1 MLLSSMS
8 CAQNSP
14 SENVSFR
21 LHQPLQVTC
30 QFEGINLIYNN
41 RRIKVIINN
50 SNKKK
55 IMKIKTEN
63 AKMSYLARETPA
75 ILSKTSQF
83 WTRDLRLRFQC
94 TMGYSTSVKQL
105 VSILHFSFSLSSIH
119 GTFLCEDSHKIK
131 TG

>member
-50 SNKKK
+50 SNKKNN
-55 IMKIKTEN
+55 EN
-63 AKMSYLARETPA
+63 KNRKRQNVLPCKRN
-75 ILSKTSQF
+75 
-83 WTRDLRLRFQC
+83 TRHIF
-94 TMGYSTSVKQL
+94 
-105 VSILHFSFSLSSIH
+105 
-119 GTFLCEDSHKIK
+119 EDIIVLD
-131 TG
+131 T